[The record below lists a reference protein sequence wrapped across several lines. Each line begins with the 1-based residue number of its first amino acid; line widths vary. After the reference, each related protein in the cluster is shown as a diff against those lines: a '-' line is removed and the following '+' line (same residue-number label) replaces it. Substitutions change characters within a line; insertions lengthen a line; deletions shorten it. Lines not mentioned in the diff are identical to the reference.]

1 MQGGVSGRVLYVQ
14 YCNPAAYPP
23 VEHSAVLL
31 ADAGFDVTLLGTDV
45 PGEAM
50 RLRPHPRIQVRIMP
64 AKGTGLRQKLL
75 YARYLVWVLIWA
87 IRFRP
92 SWVYASDPLSC
103 PVALILH
110 SLLGIHTIY
119 HEHDSPDPDAQRNL
133 SAAMRAALRARRRLA
148 QVADLCV
155 VPNVQRAELLRQSSG
170 RQDVLSVWNC
180 PTRSEAEHPIE
191 SRPDDRLKIVY
202 HGSIVPAR
210 IPRTVIQALA
220 RLPKNVTLTV
230 SGFETLGNF
239 GYVKELAAEAARHG
253 IAGRVT
259 FVEPIPT
266 RAALLEQC
274 GHFDVGLALFS
285 QLEPEVNQR
294 TMAGASNK
302 PFDYMARGLALL
314 VTDLPEW
321 RAMYVDQGFGLACE
335 PDSVESIHAALR
347 WFCEHPAERHVMGQR
362 GHERILKAWHYE
374 QMFTPVLDRMTT
386 QNHTSVG
393 VVRSTTTGSA
403 SASWK

>member
-1 MQGGVSGRVLYVQ
+1 MAGRVLYVQ

-23 VEHSAVLL
+23 VEHSALLL
-31 ADAGFDVTLLGTDV
+31 ADAGFEVTLLGTDV
-45 PGEAM
+45 PGETM

-64 AKGTGLRQKLL
+64 AKGAGLRQKLL
-75 YARYLVWVLIWA
+75 YARYLMWVLIWG
-87 IRFRP
+87 IRLRP

-110 SLLGIHTIY
+110 SLLGIQTIY
-119 HEHDSPDPDAQRNL
+119 HEHDSPEPGGQRHL
-133 SAAMRAALRARRRLA
+133 SAAMRAALWARRRLA
-148 QVADLCV
+148 QVAELCV
-155 VPNVQRAELLRQSSG
+155 VPNLQRAELLRRSSG

-180 PTRSEAEHPIE
+180 PTRSEAGHAIE
-191 SRPDDRLKIVY
+191 SRSSDTLKIVY

-220 RLPKNVTLTV
+220 TLPKNVTLTI

-253 IAGRVT
+253 IGERIA
-259 FVEPIPT
+259 FVDPIPT

-274 GHFDVGLALFS
+274 GRFDVGLALFS
-285 QLEPEVNQR
+285 QREPEVNQR

-321 RAMYVDQGFGLACE
+321 RAMYVDQGFALACE

-347 WFCEHPAERHVMGQR
+347 WFCEHPAERRVMGQR
-362 GHERILKAWHYE
+362 GHQRILEAWHYE
-374 QMFTPVLDRMTT
+374 QMFTPVLDRMTKT

-393 VVRSTTTGSA
+393 VVRNTTAGST